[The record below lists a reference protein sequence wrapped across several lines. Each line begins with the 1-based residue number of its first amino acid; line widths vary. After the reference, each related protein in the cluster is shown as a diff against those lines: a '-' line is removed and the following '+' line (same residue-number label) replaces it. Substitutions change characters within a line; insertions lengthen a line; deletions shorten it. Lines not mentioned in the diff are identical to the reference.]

1 MGCLASL
8 GKVSKPIYLP
18 IHPIPQISQPNRNI
32 HLVNKRVGS
41 QSRSQGTTVPVPVL
55 KLQFSQTE
63 AINFSWAKK
72 SWAGMRA
79 GWPLRASGRAS
90 LGLIFHLGL
99 RSVLPLGRTHFSP
112 TLTAMHTHRPLS
124 PPIIMITISG
134 GLTPKRIRPNMAAM
148 RSLSVR
154 SDAVG
159 GGRGELE
166 SFRI

>member
-1 MGCLASL
+1 M
-8 GKVSKPIYLP
+8 
-18 IHPIPQISQPNRNI
+18 QISQPNRNI
-32 HLVNKRVGS
+32 HLVNKRDDLLRVGS

-72 SWAGMRA
+72 SWAGMRVR
-79 GWPLRASGRAS
+79 PLRAGERAS
-90 LGLIFHLGL
+90 LGLIFHFGL

-112 TLTAMHTHRPLS
+112 TWTAMHTHRPLS

-134 GLTPKRIRPNMAAM
+134 GLTPKRIWPNMAAM

-154 SDAVG
+154 SDVVG